1 MAVVGLVLMAIYH
14 FARTSRAMVI
24 AVAIAVTAAMLWLD
38 YWYYSNYSFNG
49 GIWHISLSLGLS
61 PAPPPNPP
69 EQQQPSGP
77 AVPPTLPPPLP
88 SVPIQSRLDRFIFA
102 CDVPI
107 PLTVEQD
114 AKQKEVLQNNIQ
126 GWADTIGLSASFN
139 DIKSGV
145 QVAIEAKTK
154 DAKARLLSMGVVPG
168 ITKVLFLTGDK
179 SLSPMPKSPKPTKC
193 FRRWFLIQMHHK

>member
-1 MAVVGLVLMAIYH
+1 M
-14 FARTSRAMVI
+14 
-24 AVAIAVTAAMLWLD
+24 
-38 YWYYSNYSFNG
+38 
-49 GIWHISLSLGLS
+49 
-61 PAPPPNPP
+61 
-69 EQQQPSGP
+69 
-77 AVPPTLPPPLP
+77 
-88 SVPIQSRLDRFIFA
+88 PIQSRLDRFIFA

-179 SLSPMPKSPKPTKC
+179 SLSPMPSSPKPTKC